1 MINLFKTIAT
11 RLTHLFL
18 MHPFS
23 TPWKQKRYDFLMF
36 SKGLREGALGTNVSK
51 KLFRPGVEGE

>member
-18 MHPFS
+18 MHTFS
-23 TPWKQKRYDFLMF
+23 TPWKQKR
-36 SKGLREGALGTNVSK
+36 
-51 KLFRPGVEGE
+51 